1 MFKILQNQKIMY
13 MPLWFA
19 PNCRNYKCRF
29 MKTLKDICIKILSF
43 IIYNHPSI
51 NSITS
56 WPHQNTVI
64 CGKNIILDNYF
75 SWKKKITMEVK
86 LFLKIRTD
94 KLKVPYFWKKCF
106 YICIAFKFEF
116 WHGVWH
122 IIACVV
128 FDNVN
133 YHKIRT

>member
-1 MFKILQNQKIMY
+1 MFKILENQKIMY

-86 LFLKIRTD
+86 LFLKIRND
-94 KLKVPYFWKKCF
+94 KVESTLFLKKKNVSIYSIQVWILTWSMTHYSVCGFW
-106 YICIAFKFEF
+106 
-116 WHGVWH
+116 
-122 IIACVV
+122 
-128 FDNVN
+128 
-133 YHKIRT
+133 